1 MKQRRGFRMS
11 TSKERGP
18 KKPSLIENPT
28 ADDRISDGNDGLVQR
43 SAVSNSGVDGGSP
56 VPMNRDS
63 ESGDSM
69 HEPYQQPAVPQLS
82 QQLSQELVTQYKTA
96 LAKLTLNSKPIIMD
110 LTVLAGDSSRAAEAI
125 ADTICTNILEVPSE
139 QKLASLYLLDSI
151 AKNIGKDY
159 VKYFSSRLPEVFCEV
174 YRQVDP
180 SMHKGMRHLLGTWNS
195 IFPSQTI
202 ELIEKELESINNVHD
217 NESKED
223 NEASADSTSSSLES
237 DSLIQQHE
245 EKEQLLRIPPYKKG
259 LAVFDLILRISATL
273 AAIAA
278 TFTMGTKGHPLPFF
292 TQFFQFFAQTM
303 LIVSG
308 FLTISVPVSIG
319 CTIRPVDAVLR
330 RFLIFYDA
338 VIVTLSIPVAGAL
351 STIVYL
357 LHNGDSDANWL
368 AICPQFDSFCRR
380 TSGAAVVSYVLV
392 VLLVFLVVL
401 SAAAL
406 RKP

>member
-1 MKQRRGFRMS
+1 
-11 TSKERGP
+11 
-18 KKPSLIENPT
+18 
-28 ADDRISDGNDGLVQR
+28 
-43 SAVSNSGVDGGSP
+43 
-56 VPMNRDS
+56 
-63 ESGDSM
+63 
-69 HEPYQQPAVPQLS
+69 
-82 QQLSQELVTQYKTA
+82 
-96 LAKLTLNSKPIIMD
+96 
-110 LTVLAGDSSRAAEAI
+110 
-125 ADTICTNILEVPSE
+125 
-139 QKLASLYLLDSI
+139 
-151 AKNIGKDY
+151 
-159 VKYFSSRLPEVFCEV
+159 
-174 YRQVDP
+174 
-180 SMHKGMRHLLGTWNS
+180 MHKGMRHLLGTWNS

-202 ELIEKELESINNVHD
+202 ELIEKELESTKNVHD

-223 NEASADSTSSSLES
+223 NKASADSTSSSES

-245 EKEQLLRIPPYKKG
+245 EKEQLLRVSPYKKG

-278 TFTMGTKGHPLPFF
+278 TFTMGTKGHPLPLF

-319 CTIRPVDAVLR
+319 CTFRPVDAVLR

-338 VIVTLSIPVAGAL
+338 VMVTLTIPVAGAL

-392 VLLVFLVVL
+392 VMLIFLMVL